1 MRSFLNLENIRD
13 CMIKED
19 ILEITKGLAN
29 ETYFDE
35 ERRIGFIKE
44 LDFMIDSHLE
54 SWNKLLGSYEL
65 VNFLGEEI
73 NFEKIEFDE
82 RLKNELRKNYKV
94 SEELINNLEKF
105 RPLITKGINS
115 LLNIRDHVKKGGF
128 FSIKETKDNYSR
140 LNCEILRYLTQI
152 NDISLIYFEK
162 LGLWEDLRVISGVI
176 KSDKV
181 SLKYIKESQ
190 KL

>member
-1 MRSFLNLENIRD
+1 
-13 CMIKED
+13 
-19 ILEITKGLAN
+19 
-29 ETYFDE
+29 
-35 ERRIGFIKE
+35 
-44 LDFMIDSHLE
+44 MIDSHLE

-162 LGLWEDLRVISGVI
+162 LGLWEDLRVIRGVI

>member
-19 ILEITKGLAN
+19 MLEITKGLAN

-73 NFEKIEFDE
+73 DFEKIEFDE

-94 SEELINNLEKF
+94 SLAK
-105 RPLITKGINS
+105 PLVIS
-115 LLNIRDHVKKGGF
+115 
-128 FSIKETKDNYSR
+128 SISSF
-140 LNCEILRYLTQI
+140 IIQ
-152 NDISLIYFEK
+152 SLIFSKFKK
-162 LGLWEDLRVISGVI
+162 LLIF
-176 KSDKV
+176 
-181 SLKYIKESQ
+181 
-190 KL
+190 